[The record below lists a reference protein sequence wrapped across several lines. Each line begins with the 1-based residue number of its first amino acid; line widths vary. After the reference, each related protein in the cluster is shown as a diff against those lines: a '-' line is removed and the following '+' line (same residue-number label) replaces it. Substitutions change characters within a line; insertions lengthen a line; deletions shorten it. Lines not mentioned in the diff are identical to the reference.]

1 MRKKHSKYKKN
12 NRNNKKKSSYYND
25 KESNKLQLLAAQQLT
40 IILNIYGQV
49 LLYKS
54 TLLGVEFVKTHFT
67 NNELIVQADGLVKQ
81 AVNIFFIAGLILAQ
95 LAIINYN
102 ISYEDIRNGS
112 NYSIQ
117 PNIDL
122 LTANILNITAGIYY
136 IKAANG
142 LYDRDS
148 LQAILGFR

>member
-67 NNELIVQADGLVKQ
+67 NNELIVQADGLVK
-81 AVNIFFIAGLILAQ
+81 
-95 LAIINYN
+95 
-102 ISYEDIRNGS
+102 
-112 NYSIQ
+112 
-117 PNIDL
+117 
-122 LTANILNITAGIYY
+122 
-136 IKAANG
+136 
-142 LYDRDS
+142 
-148 LQAILGFR
+148 